1 VGPEQKDKDNMCF
14 LTHNN
19 PGGPEPGTP
28 GIPACISG
36 VKVSVVGWV
45 IMLANA
51 ATLAPHQQDAVC
63 VLGAI

>member
-1 VGPEQKDKDNMCF
+1 MCF

-36 VKVSVVGWV
+36 VKVSVERPSYAQLH
-45 IMLANA
+45 MHA

-63 VLGAI
+63 VCLELSE